1 MMKRNVLTLF
11 IAAVVTFSCSS
22 DKEASESDESNIE
35 GTWDA
40 HELMIDNETAS
51 DDEKNGR
58 DILNFLTAKDC
69 FILSLTFNQDLSVI
83 TENSVNYLEINVN
96 GSGTGLDV
104 PCPTESDMDNST
116 YTYDGEVV
124 TFVDANAQTVTVDV
138 SISGNTMTVD
148 AADLDI
154 PNFNSGGQLIFVKR

>member
-1 MMKRNVLTLF
+1 MRRNLWVFFVAAAMTL
-11 IAAVVTFSCSS
+11 SCSS
-22 DKEASESDESNIE
+22 DKDNNNEDDNNIV

-40 HELMIDNETAS
+40 YELQIDDATAS

-58 DILNFLTAKDC
+58 DILNFLTAQDC
-69 FILSLTFNQDLSVI
+69 FILTLIFNEDLTVV

-96 GSGTGLDV
+96 PGGTGIDI

-116 YTYDGEVV
+116 YTYDGQVL
-124 TFVDANAQTVTVDV
+124 TFVDSNQQTVTVDV
-138 SISGNTMTVD
+138 TISGNTMTVD

-154 PNFNSGGQLIFVKR
+154 PNFNAGGQLIFRKR